1 MRAHR
6 EWHETLHRC
15 VPYAFLTP
23 AMLLIGTFVLL
34 PMTSALLIS
43 FSEYNM
49 IEAPRFVGLEQYRR
63 LVSDPFFWNAL
74 LNSLLYLLV
83 VVPILTFAPIF
94 LAVLVNRRLPGIAVF
109 RAIYYLPVVTSLVVT
124 GLMWK
129 WVYEENGVLNF
140 ILQKLGILDDPIAWL
155 AVADTSLFAVMAVTV
170 WSGMGFY
177 MVIYLAGLQSIPK
190 SLYESADLA
199 GVSRVR
205 QTVFITIPMLQPY
218 IALVAVIS
226 SIAAMKVFEEV
237 FIMTNGGPLSQ
248 TETLV
253 FFVYQNAFV
262 EFDMGYASAAGIA
275 LFVVTLALSMIN
287 LMLSRGSPNT
297 GITMYR

>member
-1 MRAHR
+1 MFPKFA
-6 EWHETLHRC
+6 
-15 VPYAFLTP
+15 PYAFLTP
-23 AMLLIGTFVLL
+23 AMLIIGIFVLL
-34 PMTSALLIS
+34 PMIIALLIS
-43 FSEYNM
+43 FSQYNM
-49 IEAPRFVGLEQYRR
+49 IEEPHFVGFDQYRR
-63 LVSDPFFWNAL
+63 LIQDPFFWNAL
-74 LNSLLYLLV
+74 LNSLLYLVV
-83 VVPILTFAPIF
+83 VVPILSLAPIF
-94 LAVLVNRRLPGIAVF
+94 LAVLVNRKLRGISVF

-140 ILQKLGILDDPIAWL
+140 ILERFGLLNEPVAWL
-155 AVADTSLFAVMAVTV
+155 ATPASSLFAVMVVTI

-190 SLYESADLA
+190 ALYETAELQ
-199 GVSRVR
+199 GVSRFR
-205 QTVFITIPMLQPY
+205 QTIFITIPMLRPY

-253 FFVYQNAFV
+253 FFVYQNAFI

-275 LFVVTLALSMIN
+275 LFAITFLFSIFN
-287 LMLSRGSPNT
+287 LMLLRDTTPA
-297 GITMYR
+297 R

>member
-1 MRAHR
+1 MFPKFA
-6 EWHETLHRC
+6 
-15 VPYAFLTP
+15 PYAFLTP
-23 AMLLIGTFVLL
+23 AMLIIGIFVLL
-34 PMTSALLIS
+34 PMIIALLIS
-43 FSEYNM
+43 FSQYNM
-49 IEAPRFVGLEQYRR
+49 IEEAHFVGFDQYRR
-63 LVSDPFFWNAL
+63 LIQDPFFWNAL
-74 LNSLLYLLV
+74 LNSLLYLVV
-83 VVPILTFAPIF
+83 VVPILSLAPIF
-94 LAVLVNRRLPGIAVF
+94 LAVLVNRKLRGISVF

-140 ILQKLGILDDPIAWL
+140 ILERLGLLNEPVAWL
-155 AVADTSLFAVMAVTV
+155 ATPASSLFAVMVVTI

-190 SLYESADLA
+190 ALYETAELQ
-199 GVSRVR
+199 GVSRFR
-205 QTVFITIPMLQPY
+205 QTIFITIPMLRPY

-253 FFVYQNAFV
+253 FFVYQNAFI

-275 LFVVTLALSMIN
+275 LFAITFLFSIFN
-287 LMLSRGSPNT
+287 LMLLRDTTPA
-297 GITMYR
+297 R

>member
-1 MRAHR
+1 MMIDRKLIA
-6 EWHETLHRC
+6 
-15 VPYAFLTP
+15 YIFLAP
-23 AMLLIGTFVLL
+23 AMLLIGVFVLL
-34 PMTSALLIS
+34 PMIGALLIS

-49 IEAPRFVGLEQYRR
+49 IEPASFVGTAQYQR
-63 LVSDPFFWNAL
+63 LFSDPFFWNAL
-74 LNSLLYLLV
+74 FNSLLYLVV
-83 VVPILTFAPIF
+83 VVPVLTFAPIF
-94 LAVLVNRRLPGIAVF
+94 LAVVVNQRIKGIALF
-109 RAIYYLPVVTSLVVT
+109 RGIYYLPVVTSLVVT

-140 ILQKLGILDDPIAWL
+140 ILAKLGLLENPIAWL
-155 AVADTSLFAVMAVTV
+155 ASPDVSLFAVMVVTI

-177 MVIYLAGLQSIPK
+177 MVIYLAGLQSISR
-190 SLYESADLA
+190 SLYEAADLQ
-199 GVSRVR
+199 GISKIR
-205 QTVFITIPMLQPY
+205 QTIFITIPMLRPY

-237 FIMTNGGPLSQ
+237 FVMTKGGPLSQ

-275 LFVVTLALSMIN
+275 LFAVTFVLSLLNLALTRETN
-287 LMLSRGSPNT
+287 HAN
-297 GITMYR
+297 

>member
-1 MRAHR
+1 MFPKFA
-6 EWHETLHRC
+6 
-15 VPYAFLTP
+15 PYAFLTP
-23 AMLLIGTFVLL
+23 AMLIIGIFVLL
-34 PMTSALLIS
+34 PMIIALLIS
-43 FSEYNM
+43 FSQYNM
-49 IEAPRFVGLEQYRR
+49 IEEPHFVGFDQYRR
-63 LVSDPFFWNAL
+63 LIQDPFFWNAL
-74 LNSLLYLLV
+74 LNSLLYLVV
-83 VVPILTFAPIF
+83 VVPILSLAPIF
-94 LAVLVNRRLPGIAVF
+94 LAVLVNRKLRGISVF

-140 ILQKLGILDDPIAWL
+140 ILERLGLLNEPVAWL
-155 AVADTSLFAVMAVTV
+155 ATPASSLFAVMVVTI

-190 SLYESADLA
+190 ALYETAELQ
-199 GVSRVR
+199 GVSRFR
-205 QTVFITIPMLQPY
+205 QTIFITIPMLRPY

-253 FFVYQNAFV
+253 FFVYQNAFI

-275 LFVVTLALSMIN
+275 LFAITFLFSIFN
-287 LMLSRGSPNT
+287 LMLLRDTTPA
-297 GITMYR
+297 R

>member
-1 MRAHR
+1 MMIDRKLIA
-6 EWHETLHRC
+6 
-15 VPYAFLTP
+15 YIFLAP
-23 AMLLIGTFVLL
+23 AILLIGVFVLL
-34 PMTSALLIS
+34 PMIGALLIS

-49 IEAPRFVGLEQYRR
+49 IEPASFVGTAQYQR
-63 LVSDPFFWNAL
+63 LFSDPFFWNAL
-74 LNSLLYLLV
+74 FNSLLYLVV
-83 VVPILTFAPIF
+83 VVPVLTFAPIF
-94 LAVLVNRRLPGIAVF
+94 LAVVVNQRIKGIALF
-109 RAIYYLPVVTSLVVT
+109 RGIYYLPVVTSLVVT

-140 ILQKLGILDDPIAWL
+140 ILAKLGLLENPIAWL
-155 AVADTSLFAVMAVTV
+155 ASPDVSLFAVMVVTI

-177 MVIYLAGLQSIPK
+177 MVIYLAGLQSISR
-190 SLYESADLA
+190 SLYEAADLQ
-199 GVSRVR
+199 GISKIR
-205 QTVFITIPMLQPY
+205 QTIFITIPMLRPY

-237 FIMTNGGPLSQ
+237 FVMTKGGPLSQ

-275 LFVVTLALSMIN
+275 LFAVTFVLSLLNLALTRETN
-287 LMLSRGSPNT
+287 HAN
-297 GITMYR
+297 

>member
-1 MRAHR
+1 MLRKF
-6 EWHETLHRC
+6 T
-15 VPYAFLTP
+15 PYAFLTP
-23 AMLLIGTFVLL
+23 AMLIIGTFVLL
-34 PMTSALLIS
+34 PMIIALMIS
-43 FSEYNM
+43 FSQYNM
-49 IEAPRFVGLEQYRR
+49 IEESHFVGFDQYRR
-63 LVSDPFFWNAL
+63 LVQDPFFWNAL
-74 LNSLLYLLV
+74 LNSLLYLVV
-83 VVPILTFAPIF
+83 VVPILSLAPIF
-94 LAVLVNRRLPGIAVF
+94 LAVLVNRKLRGISVF

-140 ILQKLGILDDPIAWL
+140 ILQRLGLLSEPVAWL
-155 AVADTSLFAVMAVTV
+155 ATPASSLFSVMAVTI

-190 SLYESADLA
+190 ALYETAELQ
-199 GVSRVR
+199 GVSRFR
-205 QTVFITIPMLQPY
+205 QIIFITIPMLRPY

-253 FFVYQNAFV
+253 FFVYQNAFI

-275 LFVVTLALSMIN
+275 LFAITFLFSIFN
-287 LMLSRGSPNT
+287 LMLLRDTTPA
-297 GITMYR
+297 R

>member
-1 MRAHR
+1 MKAHR
-6 EWHETLHRC
+6 ASHEKLHKF
-15 VPYAFLTP
+15 VPYAFLAP

-34 PMTSALLIS
+34 PMISALLIS

-49 IEAPRFVGLEQYRR
+49 IEAPRLVGLDQYGR
-63 LVSDPFFWNAL
+63 LLSDPFFWNAL
-74 LNSLLYLLV
+74 LNSLLYLVV
-83 VVPILTFAPIF
+83 VVPILSFAPIF
-94 LAVLVNRRLPGIAVF
+94 LSVLVNRRLPGIGVF
-109 RAIYYLPVVTSLVVT
+109 RGIYYLPVVTSLVVT

-140 ILQKLGILDDPIAWL
+140 MLQKLGILQEPIAWL
-155 AVADTSLFAVMAVTV
+155 AAPETSLFAVMAVTV

-205 QTVFITIPMLQPY
+205 QTIFITIPMLKPY
-218 IALVAVIS
+218 IALVSVIS

-248 TETLV
+248 TETMV
-253 FFVYQNAFV
+253 FFIYQNAFV
-262 EFDMGYASAAGIA
+262 EFDMGYACAAGIA
-275 LFVVTLALSMIN
+275 LFTVTLALSIVN
-287 LMLSRGSPNT
+287 LMLTRDGPDA
-297 GITMYR
+297 GIGMYR